1 MIGLALFVYIRSEH
15 AKRVIESIKR
25 NHFEKIYVFQDG
37 LKNEMDREGWEKV
50 SELIKGIDFAET
62 EIHIDRKNKGLANSI
77 VMGMDYVFKRHEV
90 AIALEDDVV
99 LADGFKDLAEVL
111 FKKYAENK
119 RIMSICGA
127 GSGVIVPKD
136 YMYDVYFSYRMSS
149 VAFGTW
155 KDRWDGF
162 ERNPAMLR
170 EIYSDSDKKEMLK
183 NAGNDT
189 EKMLFASLQ
198 RKNDTWATYWE
209 LYQINCLGYHV
220 IPVKGYAVDIGR
232 DGSGTNTVAK
242 ISRYDIEL
250 DGKKKDKYELPDGI
264 LLDENIVN
272 DTKRLMDVPD
282 CKFQCYFEILCKW
295 MKLYQKTLSTMSFF
309 EAKNI
314 SRIYIYGTGNLAE
327 FLYNDIS
334 EYVEI
339 SGFIVESRK
348 SEEYKGKK
356 VFDMEHCDNL
366 DNIPIVITPSYDLML
381 IGHLFEKHRI
391 ENRIILIEDV
401 VGYVLNK
408 EEKRYDREC

>member
-1 MIGLALFVYIRSEH
+1 M
-15 AKRVIESIKR
+15 
-25 NHFEKIYVFQDG
+25 
-37 LKNEMDREGWEKV
+37 
-50 SELIKGIDFAET
+50 
-62 EIHIDRKNKGLANSI
+62 
-77 VMGMDYVFKRHEV
+77 
-90 AIALEDDVV
+90 
-99 LADGFKDLAEVL
+99 
-111 FKKYAENK
+111 
-119 RIMSICGA
+119 
-127 GSGVIVPKD
+127 
-136 YMYDVYFSYRMSS
+136 
-149 VAFGTW
+149 
-155 KDRWDGF
+155 
-162 ERNPAMLR
+162 
-170 EIYSDSDKKEMLK
+170 
-183 NAGNDT
+183 
-189 EKMLFASLQ
+189 
-198 RKNDTWATYWE
+198 
-209 LYQINCLGYHV
+209 
-220 IPVKGYAVDIGR
+220 
-232 DGSGTNTVAK
+232 AK

-250 DGKKKDKYELPDGI
+250 DGKKKDKYELPDDI